1 MTSLQTSILDG
12 GIPSLMT
19 TSNRMMSFAQYDI
32 SFRFLDLP
40 NKRLQV
46 PLINSILDDDANL
59 KTTVCSRPFV
69 EKIFTSVDNTHAP
82 YPVRRIPTLAGSGA
96 ARPNRALLGPNIM
109 TGNPDLA
116 VLRPQNQHP
125 THVTPLIDTL
135 ALGLFREHLQ
145 VVGPPP
151 KRLNSH
157 EVKLRQMKIH
167 EHIGVLLTR
176 WLEGQPQFEFLLAD
190 QLDGKYWK
198 RVKIRGEDF
207 RVGCLQTKS

>member
-1 MTSLQTSILDG
+1 M
-12 GIPSLMT
+12 MT